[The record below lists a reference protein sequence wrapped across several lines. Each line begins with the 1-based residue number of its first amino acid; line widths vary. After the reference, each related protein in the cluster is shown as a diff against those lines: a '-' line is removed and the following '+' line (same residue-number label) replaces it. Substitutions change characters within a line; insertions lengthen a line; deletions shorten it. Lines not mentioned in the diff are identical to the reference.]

1 MPGEQTLGDL
11 VEIDDCTVLHDDQP
25 WSHPAPVNPE
35 PVAGMPH
42 GLALHGLALLPAAAA
57 MAGWKLRGRDA

>member
-1 MPGEQTLGDL
+1 MPGEHTLGDL

-42 GLALHGLALLPAAAA
+42 GLALLPAAAA
-57 MAGWKLRGRDA
+57 MASWKLRGRDA

>member
-1 MPGEQTLGDL
+1 MPGEHTLGDL

-25 WSHPAPVNPE
+25 WSRLTLTNPE
-35 PVAGMPH
+35 PLAGMP
-42 GLALHGLALLPAAAA
+42 HGLALLPAAAA

>member
-11 VEIDDCTVLHDDQP
+11 VEIDDRTVLHDDRP
-25 WSHPAPVNPE
+25 WSHREPVNPE

-42 GLALHGLALLPAAAA
+42 GLALLPAAAA
-57 MAGWKLRGRDA
+57 MTGGKLR